1 MSRQKPRL
9 LITIAMV
16 LALLASASAAGA
28 RGAPPFPRLEPDR
41 LAHLI
46 GSDSA
51 PTPWLGVGGDIHSPN
66 MKLIGKSAKTG
77 TINSDL
83 AFQGSIVYAGN
94 YDGFRIIDVRN
105 PRNPVVLSDMRCH
118 AAQNDISIWKNLLFL
133 SVDHPET
140 KPTCDSQ
147 EVPIDP
153 FDPSTWV
160 GYEGIRILDVTDKSN
175 PQFLTM
181 VETDCGSHTHTLVP
195 DLVNDRL
202 LIYVSS
208 YALLPG
214 PHCGPDHEQ
223 SDLHEKISII
233 EVPLGA
239 PETARVI
246 ATPRIDA
253 PVLDLHTPGLFP
265 TIGCHDIQVFLPLN
279 LAAAACLTE
288 GQLWDISNPANP
300 KTLAATHIQNDA
312 FTFWHSAAFTWDGQ
326 VVAFGDETFAQG
338 CETPQD
344 LDGRVWFYSVGDPST
359 PLGSFGIPRS
369 QGFQYCSIHLFN
381 VIPVTDRYLL
391 VASAYGGGTTV
402 VDFTDPAAATEF
414 GFYDAQDPIA
424 ADTWSSYFW
433 NGAIYANDIP
443 RGLDIFRLL
452 DDASREA
459 KRFSRLNPQTQTVVL
474 G

>member
-1 MSRQKPRL
+1 MNRQALRWL
-9 LITIAMV
+9 FTMAAV
-16 LALLASASAAGA
+16 LALLTSGSIAVA
-28 RGAPPFPRLEPDR
+28 RSTVRHPKLYPDR
-41 LAHLI
+41 LAHLL
-46 GSDSA
+46 GNDVTLA
-51 PTPWLGVGGDIHSPN
+51 RPLGVDADIHSPN
-66 MKLIGKSAKTG
+66 MRLLGRSEKTG

-83 AFQGSIVYAGN
+83 AFQGTLVYAGN
-94 YDGFRIIDVRN
+94 YNGFRIIDVRDH
-105 PRNPVVLSDMRCH
+105 RNPVVLSDMACH
-118 AAQNDISIWKNLLFL
+118 ASQNDISIWKNLMFL

-140 KPTCDSQ
+140 KPTCDST

-160 GYEGIRILDVTDKSN
+160 GYEGIRIFDVSDPSS
-175 PQFLTM
+175 PQFITM

-195 DLVNDRL
+195 DVANNRL
-202 LIYVSS
+202 LLYVSS

-214 PHCGPDHEQ
+214 PHCGPDHSQ
-223 SDLHEKISII
+223 SDFHEKISIV
-233 EVPLGA
+233 EVPIAA

-253 PVLDLHTPGLFP
+253 PVLDLHIPGLFP
-265 TIGCHDIQVFLPLN
+265 TIGCHDIQVFLPLH

-288 GQLWDISNPANP
+288 GQLWDITDPANP
-300 KTLAATHIQNDA
+300 TTLQATHIQNDA

-326 VVAFGDETFAQG
+326 VVGFGDETFAQG

-344 LDGRVWFYSVGDPST
+344 LDGRVWFYSVADPSV
-359 PLGSFGIPRS
+359 PLGSFGIPRP
-369 QGFQYCSIHLFN
+369 QVEYCSIHLFN

-391 VASAYGGGTTV
+391 VASAYGGGTTI
-402 VDFTDPAAATEF
+402 VDFSDPAAATEL

-443 RGLDIFRLL
+443 RGVDIFRLI
-452 DDASREA
+452 DNASRDA
-459 KRFSRLNPQTQTVVL
+459 KRFSRMNPQTQTVLL

>member
-1 MSRQKPRL
+1 MRRQKLRL
-9 LITIAMV
+9 LFTTVAV
-16 LALLASASAAGA
+16 LALLTSASTAGA
-28 RGAPPFPRLEPDR
+28 RGKPPVPRLDSER
-41 LAHLI
+41 LAHLL
-46 GSDSA
+46 GSESA
-51 PTPWLGVGGDIHSPN
+51 PAPTLQVATDIHSPN
-66 MKLIGKSAKTG
+66 MKLVAKSAKTG

-83 AFQGSIVYAGN
+83 AFQSGIAYAGN
-94 YDGFRIIDVRN
+94 YNGFRIINVRD
-105 PRNPVVLSDMRCH
+105 PRNPVVLSDTPCH
-118 AAQNDISIWKNLLFL
+118 ASQNDVSIWKNLMFL

-140 KPTCDSQ
+140 KPTCDST

-160 GYEGIRILDVTDKSN
+160 GYEGIRIIDVSDPSS
-175 PQFLTM
+175 PQFITM

-195 DLVNDRL
+195 DLANNRL

-214 PHCGPDHEQ
+214 PHCGPDHGQ
-223 SDLHEKISII
+223 SDLHEKISIV
-233 EVPLGA
+233 EVPLAA

-265 TIGCHDIQVFLPLN
+265 TIGCHDIQVFLPLR

-288 GQLWDISNPANP
+288 GQLWDITDPAAP
-300 KTLAATHIQNDA
+300 KTLQATHIQNDA

-344 LDGRVWFYSVGDPST
+344 QDGRVWFYSVADPRA
-359 PLGSFGIPRS
+359 PLGSFGIPRN
-369 QGFQYCSIHLFN
+369 QGGQYCSIHLFN

-391 VASAYGGGTTV
+391 VASAYGGGTSV
-402 VDFTDPAAATEF
+402 VDFSNPAAPSEL

-424 ADTWSSYFW
+424 ADTWASYFW

-443 RGLDIFRLL
+443 RGVDIFRLL

-459 KRFSRLNPQTQTVVL
+459 KRFSRMNPQTQTVLL